1 VYLNDGRKEDN
12 MGAKTTVKKV
22 QKPASK
28 SKTNVQKPRKATFAV
43 NTVKGETIYTP
54 VNKRAKTMARKLGK
68 RTRVT
73 LADLK
78 KSKGMGTYKPY
89 QYTDSGELKAIR
101 V

>member
-1 VYLNDGRKEDN
+1 
-12 MGAKTTVKKV
+12 MGAKTTVK
-22 QKPASK
+22 SK
-28 SKTNVQKPRKATFAV
+28 KNVQRPRKATFAV
-43 NTVKGETIYTP
+43 NTVKGEKIYTP

-89 QYTDSGELKAIR
+89 MYTDDGTLKAIR